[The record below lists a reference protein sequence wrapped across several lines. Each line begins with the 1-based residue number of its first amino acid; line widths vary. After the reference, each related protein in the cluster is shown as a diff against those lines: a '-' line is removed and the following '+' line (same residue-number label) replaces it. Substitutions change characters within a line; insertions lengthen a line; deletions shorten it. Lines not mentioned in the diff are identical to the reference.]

1 MADKVRVGVLGL
13 THDHVWK
20 ELRDLATCDAGV
32 LVAAADPNPALREH
46 IRSFGCEQVFDDY
59 SDMLDAVELDAVYVF
74 SDNLLS
80 PAQAGFALDSREL
93 QPDGKGEYRIKCS
106 IFMSLLHPDA

>member
-46 IRSFGCEQVFDDY
+46 IRIIR
-59 SDMLDAVELDAVYVF
+59 MR
-74 SDNLLS
+74 
-80 PAQAGFALDSREL
+80 AGLR
-93 QPDGKGEYRIKCS
+93 
-106 IFMSLLHPDA
+106 